1 MRRALPLPGGQ
12 AGAAPPRPLSLAGA
26 VPAALGPALLVAVAY
41 YAGARL
47 GLTLRFPGLPT
58 SVLWPPNTILLVAL
72 LLAPPWPGWWAGLLL
87 AALPAHLLALAPA
100 GPPPATLLL
109 LFGSNAALGVLG
121 AAGVRRALGGPPRF
135 DSRRDV
141 AVFLVWAAAVAPVV
155 TSFPDAAVVVLSRWG
170 VAGGA
175 DFWAV
180 WWARAS
186 SNALTVLA
194 LGPVLLL
201 GITGGVAWVRA
212 SPGRRLTEA
221 GLLALA
227 VSLSGLVVFGHDAL
241 PARSWPGGDGA
252 YAAALLYVPLPLLLW
267 AAVRFGPGGASG
279 ALLAFALLAT
289 WGTATGGGPLAGM
302 DPASGLLALQGFLAL
317 AGAPLLLL
325 AALVREQQ
333 RTAAALRANASALR
347 ASEAVVRRSREEV
360 RALAGRLLLAQEEE
374 RRRLARELHDDV
386 DQQVAALAIGLGA
399 LKRQLPPGAPA
410 GEEVEAL
417 QEGARALAEDVRR
430 VSRRLHPAVLEHA
443 GLPAALEAYAAELG
457 ARSGLSI
464 RLDLPGPDAP
474 GGDPESP
481 AAWPRE
487 VTLALYRVAQEAL
500 ANVVRH
506 AGATRAEVRLAV
518 DGAEARLRVADDG
531 AGFDPE
537 VARHKGGLGLQSMA
551 ERVRLLAGRL
561 EVTSAPGGGT
571 TVLARVPLGPASPS
585 RDGP

>member
-1 MRRALPLPGGQ
+1 
-12 AGAAPPRPLSLAGA
+12 
-26 VPAALGPALLVAVAY
+26 
-41 YAGARL
+41 
-47 GLTLRFPGLPT
+47 
-58 SVLWPPNTILLVAL
+58 
-72 LLAPPWPGWWAGLLL
+72 
-87 AALPAHLLALAPA
+87 
-100 GPPPATLLL
+100 LL
-109 LFGSNAALGVLG
+109 LFGSNAALGALG
-121 AAGVRRALGGPPRF
+121 AAGVRRALGGPLRL

-141 AVFLVWAAAVAPVV
+141 AVFLVWAAAVAPVA
-155 TSFPDAAVVVLSRWG
+155 TSFPDAATVVLTGWG
-170 VAGGA
+170 GAVGA

-201 GITGGVAWVRA
+201 GITGGVAWVRTSTA
-212 SPGRRLTEA
+212 RRLAEA

-227 VSLSGLVVFGHDAL
+227 VLLGGLVVFGPGAPPVL
-241 PARSWPGGDGA
+241 PGRMDSAA
-252 YAAALLYVPLPLLLW
+252 YAPALLYVPLPLLLW

-302 DPASGLLALQGFLAL
+302 APASGLLALQGFLAL

-325 AALVREQQ
+325 AALVGEQQ

-347 ASEAVVRRSREEV
+347 ASEAAVRRSREEV
-360 RALAGRLLLAQEEE
+360 RDLAGRLLLAQEEE

-399 LKRQLPPGAPA
+399 LKRRLPPAPPL

-417 QEGARALAEDVRR
+417 QRGTRALADDVRR

-464 RLDLPGPDAP
+464 RLDLPGPDALGDDP
-474 GGDPESP
+474 GSP
-481 AAWPRE
+481 AAWPSD
-487 VTLALYRVAQEAL
+487 VALALYRVAQEAL
-500 ANVVRH
+500 ANVARH

-518 DGAEARLRVADDG
+518 DAGEARLRVADDG
-531 AGFDPE
+531 AGFDP
-537 VARHKGGLGLQSMA
+537 ATAPRKGGLGLLSMA
-551 ERVRLLAGRL
+551 ERVRLLGGRL
-561 EVTSAPGGGT
+561 EVHSASGGGT
-571 TVLARVPLGPASPS
+571 VVLARVPLGLPGPSCWGEASPA
-585 RDGP
+585 GGG